1 MCNHHFHARGIG
13 YQNMIREW
21 STRLH
26 VRHIRE
32 HYHASRQHS
41 VLEVGCN
48 RGFLLEEI
56 RRLCRSAYG
65 IDIDEAVVAHA
76 SQSGNTVLVCDADD
90 LAFPD
95 RAFDA
100 VVSIHTI
107 EHVRDLSRTMREFAR
122 VLKPG
127 GTLVLIYPYEPIV
140 GITCIPFWALSN
152 RGNVH
157 LRAVKPRALSDIVRK
172 NGLGLIPVHSGMYF
186 VLTPNFI
193 SVFKKQPG

>member
-1 MCNHHFHARGIG
+1 
-13 YQNMIREW
+13 MIREW
-21 STRLH
+21 STKLH

-32 HYHASRQHS
+32 HYPGSKHHS

-56 RRLCRSAYG
+56 RRLCGPVYG

-76 SQSGNTVLVCDADD
+76 RQMGNTVFVCDADE
-90 LAFPD
+90 LAFPNNS
-95 RAFDA
+95 FDA
-100 VVSIHTI
+100 VLSIHTI
-107 EHVRDLSRTMREFAR
+107 EHVRNLPKTMREFAR

-140 GITCIPFWALSN
+140 GITCMPFWALSN
-152 RGNVH
+152 KGNVH
-157 LRAVKPRALSDIVRK
+157 LRVIKPRTLTEIATGD
-172 NGLGLIPVHSGMYF
+172 GLGLTPVHSGMYF

-193 SVFKKQPG
+193 SVFRKQPY